1 MGSGVANW
9 LIVGGIVLVAVG
21 LLAKY
26 DLLGWFG
33 HLPGDIRIKVE
44 HGSFYFPVTTML
56 LISIV
61 LSVLVNLFRRF

>member
-26 DLLGWFG
+26 GLLGWFG
-33 HLPGDIRIKVE
+33 HLPGDIRIKGE
-44 HGSFYFPVTTML
+44 HGSFYFPITTML
-56 LISIV
+56 LISVV